1 MREFFEYLK
10 AFNLKAILLEPT
22 TNGFLQFFRYI
33 FVGGI
38 ATIVDWAILFYATEF
53 GGLHYILSAVLSF
66 FGGLATNFVL
76 SKLLVFSASEA
87 RTGMFMEFVGY
98 ALIGAV
104 GLGLTVLI
112 MYVLT
117 EMLSVY
123 YMLSKVIATFVV
135 LFWNFIAR
143 KKLVYE

>member
-1 MREFFEYLK
+1 MKEFFGYLK
-10 AFNLKAILLEPT
+10 GFDLKAIFLTPT
-22 TNGFLQFFRYI
+22 TNGFLQFFRYV

-38 ATIVDWAILFYATEF
+38 ATVVDWAILFFVTEF
-53 GGLHYILSAVLSF
+53 GGLHYIFSAVLSF
-66 FGGLATNFVL
+66 FGGLAANFVL

-104 GLGLTVLI
+104 GLGFTVLI
-112 MYVLT
+112 MYTCT
-117 EMLSVY
+117 EILGMY
-123 YMLSKVIATFVV
+123 YMLSKVIATLLV
-135 LFWNFIAR
+135 LFRNYIAR